1 MTDFQK
7 AVQAMH
13 YAAEQFGVSV
23 VALVLEDEEEAIV
36 ASTNAKSLLFAQE
49 LIGFSVDNIP
59 EELLEEECECSNCKP
74 KENKFFQLMHE
85 SFPGLLDTMPD
96 ETRQQFI
103 EKFKGKSDE
112 SQERLFEKSF
122 PMLQMFNTI
131 LNT

>member
-36 ASTNAKSLLFAQE
+36 ASSNAKSLLFAQE

-59 EELLEEECECSNCKP
+59 EEMLEEECECSNCKP
-74 KENKFFQLMHE
+74 KENHFLSLLNDSFPKLYQTMPEEIKE
-85 SFPGLLDTMPD
+85 SFKERFHGKP
-96 ETRQQFI
+96 
-103 EKFKGKSDE
+103 EKI
-112 SQERLFEKSF
+112 QEELFEKTF
-122 PMLQMFNTI
+122 DVLKIMNKIMD
-131 LNT
+131 